1 MIELYLRI
9 NKTHH
14 MSQKTISQISIQIF
28 RQSIDK
34 YHQIDKVDQ
43 AFENPYASD
52 TLDHLL
58 YRKNWIDTVQWHYED
73 LIRDPEINPVEGMAL
88 KRLIDASNQDRT
100 DTVEYIDSYFLNKYK
115 EVEAQEEATVN
126 SESPAWALD
135 RLSILE
141 LKIYHMEEEAHRKE
155 ASESHREK
163 CNAKLQVLL
172 EQRKDL
178 SAAIDLLLEDIEKG
192 SKYMKVYKQ
201 MKMYNDEET
210 NPVLYKDKS

>member
-1 MIELYLRI
+1 M
-9 NKTHH
+9 KTKD
-14 MSQKTISQISIQIF
+14 MSQDSTSQLSIKIF
-28 RQSIDK
+28 KVSIKK
-34 YHQIDKVDQ
+34 YHLIDKVDQ
-43 AFENPYASD
+43 AFENPYPAGS
-52 TLDHLL
+52 LEHLL

-73 LIRDPEINPVEGMAL
+73 LIRNPEIDPVEGMKL

-100 DTVEYIDSYFLNKYK
+100 DTVEYIDSYFLSKFKHTEIRND
-115 EVEAQEEATVN
+115 ATVN

-141 LKIYHMEEEAHRKE
+141 LKIYHMDEEANRQG

-163 CNAKLQVLL
+163 CNAKLKVLL
-172 EQRKDL
+172 TQREDL
-178 SAAIDLLLEDIEKG
+178 GSSIDDLLQDIASG

-201 MKMYNDEET
+201 MKMYNEEDT

>member
-1 MIELYLRI
+1 
-9 NKTHH
+9 
-14 MSQKTISQISIQIF
+14 MSQDSTSRLSINIF
-28 RQSIDK
+28 RESIDK
-34 YHQIDKVDQ
+34 YHLIDEVDQ
-43 AFENPYASD
+43 AFENPYPGDA
-52 TLDHLL
+52 LEHLL

-73 LIRDPEINPVEGMAL
+73 LIRDPEIDPVEGMKL

-100 DTVEYIDSYFLNKYK
+100 DTVEYIDSFFLNQFKDV
-115 EVEAQEEATVN
+115 EVQKGATTN

-141 LKIYHMEEEAHRKE
+141 LKIYHMEEEANRKE

-172 EQRKDL
+172 TQREDL
-178 SAAIDLLLEDIEKG
+178 GSSIDDLLKDIASG

-201 MKMYNDEET
+201 MKMYNDEDT

>member
-1 MIELYLRI
+1 M
-9 NKTHH
+9 KTTD
-14 MSQKTISQISIQIF
+14 MSQDSTSQLSIKIF
-28 RQSIDK
+28 KVSIKK
-34 YHQIDKVDQ
+34 YHLIDEVDQ
-43 AFENPYASD
+43 AFENPHPADSLEY
-52 TLDHLL
+52 LL

-73 LIRDPEINPVEGMAL
+73 LIRDPEIDPVEGMKL

-100 DTVEYIDSYFLNKYK
+100 DTVEYIDSYFLNKFK
-115 EVEAQEEATVN
+115 DTEIRNDATVN

-141 LKIYHMEEEAHRKE
+141 LKIYHMDEEANRQG

-163 CNAKLQVLL
+163 CNAKLKVLL
-172 EQRKDL
+172 TQREDL
-178 SAAIDLLLEDIEKG
+178 GSSIDDLLQDIASG

-201 MKMYNDEET
+201 MKMYNDEDT